1 MTHCRSW
8 KDNEAGSGESMTSTS
23 WRSGGGGEEEELK
36 QRTKKVRRGEVESEG
51 DCDRSSGLEVR
62 WEKFLPRM
70 VLRVLLVEADD
81 CTRQIIAAL
90 LRKCSYQV
98 TAVPD
103 GLKAWEILTGRPR
116 DIDLIL
122 TEVELPS
129 VSGYALLTLV
139 MDHDICKKIPVIMM
153 STQDSIQTVYKCML
167 RGAAD
172 YLVKPIRRN
181 ELRNLWQHVWRRNS
195 SIARRACPEDNY
207 IVLDDEIDP
216 VCENDA
222 ASKPS
227 IVDGAFSQRNKEYV
241 EKGNDSQDMHGK
253 LLSSDAEVN
262 ECQVS
267 DPSLLVYENQTMEKN
282 LSTSKES
289 SAMTLDN
296 MVEDADMDPK
306 VCESYNACFTGE
318 EIDFMGAAPLH
329 KSSHTNVEFD
339 SSAHLDLSLRSS
351 YPDGVEIQAAEG
363 TNSLKHSRASSFTR
377 YTGRQSYFQHSTSS
391 SVSNPKEPTAD
402 SERNFSNVAD
412 SGGPSPGVLG
422 DVTLPAVQIKEPET
436 ENSSHQKS
444 AVQIPTPVA
453 RARIN
458 DKSTGYT
465 SMFPPFE
472 SEKSAISPPQ
482 SPSSVKVS
490 DHHSYFRSNNSERLG
505 DQLCLASES
514 TTKDTMK
521 IQDKKLES
529 LEDQGRISPVADQ
542 KSASS
547 SFCDGGL
554 SHRNSMG
561 YGSTC
566 GSNSDVDQVVMNK
579 AEADSK
585 DEGVFTHV
593 KSSSTRSAE
602 REAALA
608 KFRLKRK
615 ERCYDKK
622 VRYESRKTLAEQ
634 RPRVKGQFVRQ
645 VPAVASTFRT

>member
-8 KDNEAGSGESMTSTS
+8 KENEAGSGESMTSTS

-139 MDHDICKKIPVIMM
+139 MDHDMCKKIPVIMM

-195 SIARRACPEDNY
+195 VMLPFQSIARRACPEDNY

-227 IVDGAFSQRNKEYV
+227 IVDEAFSQRNKEYV

-267 DPSLLVYENQTMEKN
+267 DPSLLVYENQAMEKN
-282 LSTSKES
+282 LSATSKES

-329 KSSHTNVEFD
+329 RSSHTNVEFD

-412 SGGPSPGVLG
+412 SGGPSPSVFG

-458 DKSTGYT
+458 DKNTGYT

-472 SEKSAISPPQ
+472 T
-482 SPSSVKVS
+482 
-490 DHHSYFRSNNSERLG
+490 
-505 DQLCLASES
+505 SES
-514 TTKDTMK
+514 TTKETMK

-529 LEDQGRISPVADQ
+529 LEDQGCISPVTDQ

>member
-8 KDNEAGSGESMTSTS
+8 KENEAGSGESMTSTS

-90 LRKCSYQV
+90 LRKCSYQGV

-139 MDHDICKKIPVIMM
+139 MDHDMCKKIPVIMM

-227 IVDGAFSQRNKEYV
+227 IVDEAFSQRNKEYV

-267 DPSLLVYENQTMEKN
+267 DPSLLVYENQAMEKN

-329 KSSHTNVEFD
+329 RSSHTNVEFD

-412 SGGPSPGVLG
+412 SGGPSPSVFG

-458 DKSTGYT
+458 DKNTGYT

-482 SPSSVKVS
+482 SPSS
-490 DHHSYFRSNNSERLG
+490 NNSERLG

-514 TTKDTMK
+514 TTKETMK

-529 LEDQGRISPVADQ
+529 LEDQGCISPVTDQ